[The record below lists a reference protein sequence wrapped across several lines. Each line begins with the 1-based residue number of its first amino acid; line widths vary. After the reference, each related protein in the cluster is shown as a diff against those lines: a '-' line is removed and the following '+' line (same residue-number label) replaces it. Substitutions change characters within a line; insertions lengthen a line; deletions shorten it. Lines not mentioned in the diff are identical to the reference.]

1 MKTREQKQK
10 DLEALAQQFQAAST
24 AMFVGFKKMTV
35 PKDQE
40 LRNRL
45 REAGAEYTVVKN
57 TLARRAAEG
66 TPFAQAAEHFKG
78 VTAVALGQGDAVTL
92 SKAVSKFAKDNPEV
106 FTFKAGVVEGKVV
119 ALRDVEAIAS
129 LPPKE
134 ELISKIMFLINCQ
147 ATRLVT
153 VLSAVPRNLAIVIKQ
168 IGEQKGGG
176 EEAAP
181 Q

>member
-35 PKDQE
+35 AKDQE

-45 REAGAEYTVVKN
+45 REAGADYAVVKN

-153 VLSAVPRNLAIVIKQ
+153 VLSAVPRNLAIVVKQ

-176 EEAAP
+176 EAA